1 MLVLCLMA
9 GCLTAAGQAS
19 PSITRARGESF
30 TLEVRYA
37 ALPAVTLT
45 ALKWDIIFPAQLM
58 DLEGDA
64 PEAGPSALA
73 SGKTLQ
79 CNLIKPYLYTCL
91 LFGGQKPLGDG
102 AAALFHFKIR
112 TTVDPVASKLRLQD
126 ADASTADLKRVTLKD
141 AEASV
146 TIQ

>member
-1 MLVLCLMA
+1 MA
-9 GCLTAAGQAS
+9 
-19 PSITRARGESF
+19 
-30 TLEVRYA
+30 
-37 ALPAVTLT
+37 AVALT
-45 ALKWDIIFPAQLM
+45 ALKWDLTFPAQLM

-64 PEAGPSALA
+64 PETGSAA
-73 SGKTLQ
+73 MDSGKTLQ
-79 CNLIKPYLYTCL
+79 CNLVKPYSYTCL

-126 ADASTADLKRVTLKD
+126 AEASTADLKRVTLKD